1 MFGKFGVLCILVTFL
16 LTVAKTYLTLVCTAN
31 TGGNAKTGDAKIK
44 NLA

>member
-1 MFGKFGVLCILVTFL
+1 MFGKFGVLCILVTL
-16 LTVAKTYLTLVCTAN
+16 LIVAKTYLTLVCTAN